1 MTVRLLTFDLD
12 HTLWDP
18 TDALI
23 AAERAMFDWIRTHSP
38 VTADFYPPEKFH
50 AYKKDLAAAYPDMTG
65 RVSEFRYELL
75 RRIFLQSGHNSEQ
88 ARSMAKAAFD
98 AFYQARSTGL
108 DLFPDVADVMTE
120 LRKQYQVI
128 AISNGNADL
137 SIAGHSHLFDH
148 HLKAD
153 DYDAKPA
160 PDMFHAALEIA
171 GVSAGQTVHIGDHP
185 EQDVAAAQELG
196 IKGIW
201 FNDKKVD
208 WPLSDVTPNAEFS
221 HWSQLVLTIS
231 ALADTS
237 S

>member
-1 MTVRLLTFDLD
+1 MSIRLLTFDLD

-23 AAERAMFDWIRTHSP
+23 AAERAMFDWIKTHSP
-38 VTADFYPPEKFH
+38 VTASFYPPEKFH
-50 AYKKDLAAAYPDMTG
+50 AYKRDLAAAYPDLIG

-88 ARSMAKAAFD
+88 AAKMAQAAFD

-108 DLFPDVADVMTE
+108 KLFSDVADVMTE

-128 AISNGNADL
+128 AITNGNADL
-137 SIAGHSHLFDH
+137 SVAGHSHLFDH
-148 HLKAD
+148 LLRAD
-153 DYDAKPA
+153 DYRAKPA

-171 GVSAGQTVHIGDHP
+171 GISAEQAIHIGDHP
-185 EQDVAAAQELG
+185 EQDIAAAQEVG

-201 FNDKKVD
+201 FNDQQIN
-208 WPLSDVTPNAEFS
+208 WPLDTMTPDAEFNR
-221 HWSQLVLTIS
+221 WSQLIPIIS
-231 ALADTS
+231 AIEAKS
-237 S
+237 I